1 MLKRLL
7 LIAIPL
13 VAAEAPKA
21 LTDAQRADYAV
32 SIARVAF
39 AQAQMSEAR
48 AKFLEAQQQHEAL
61 VRKLRTDIEKL
72 RKEAGAADTCE
83 LDMEGKWQCATGSR

>member
-32 SIARVAF
+32 SIARVAI
-39 AQAQMSEAR
+39 AQARMAEAR
-48 AKFLEAQQQHEAL
+48 SAFLEAQAQHDAL
-61 VRKLRTDIEKL
+61 MKAARAEIEKL
-72 RKEAGAADTCE
+72 RKENGASSVCE
-83 LDMEGKWQCATGSR
+83 IDLEGKWQCATGSR